1 MLILWPVYQLGL
13 ELNQYPGIMSISG
26 LLKKHG
32 YVSEAV
38 PADFKTITDRLL
50 SLPDALLA
58 YSTPTPYYQFYRN
71 LNARLKRKFPRV
83 LSVFGGP
90 IRRISLR

>member
-26 LLKKHG
+26 LLKKQG

-38 PADFKTITDRLL
+38 PADFEII
-50 SLPDALLA
+50 SG
-58 YSTPTPYYQFYRN
+58 
-71 LNARLKRKFPRV
+71 KRESRSAPQCGSRHE
-83 LSVFGGP
+83 
-90 IRRISLR
+90 